1 MKIVLKKLSLM
12 NFKGIRNYEVEFSD
26 GINEVVGRNGTG
38 KTSLFDA
45 FLWLLFG
52 KDSAGKKDFG
62 VKTLD
67 ENGNEIHRIEHN
79 VTAVIEVDGKTKTLS
94 RTLREKWQTEK
105 GKTEE
110 VYKGNETLYEIDSVP
125 LKMSEYNA
133 RISGWVD
140 EELFKLVTNPLAF
153 VNLKTQR
160 QREILM
166 EMGGLG
172 DDLSIAKE
180 YGKENI
186 IAIIE
191 SDKTVADRAKEL
203 AKTKSKLKKELDI
216 IPPRIDEVSR
226 GIVPDVRDT
235 GDIEADIAETKTKI
249 KAVSN
254 KIEAMKSGGAKV
266 EIEGEIKRLEI
277 QREQARLACQAEAQ
291 RIKSE
296 NYELELARKQET
308 ENLYSEIR
316 SAERSI
322 RELRED
328 ISFAKGQQNKLREEY
343 KSVRA
348 DEFPEFSD
356 TACPYCGRAWDK
368 DVLTTKRA
376 EHEERRKAH
385 NAARAK
391 RLAEINEK
399 GTSYKATIEDSEKRA
414 ETLTKKIEGL
424 KAKIAELTEKPVNKK
439 PIPIFDDE
447 YQPKIDE
454 LKAQLE
460 SDVIDTSAEEEQ
472 LAALT
477 SELTALE
484 NEKLTATNNRKAKN
498 RIFELEGEARDK
510 AQAIADIEREEA
522 IIEDFTKT
530 KIAALDKAVN
540 NRFKKVKFKLY
551 DYQINGGF
559 TECCEPTIDGV
570 PYSDLNGSGKVN
582 AGLDIINA
590 LQGFYGI
597 EVPLFI
603 DNKEAVNSPLK
614 LGCQTIY
621 LKVVGEE
628 QAADVKVIEI
638 AKGA

>member
-1 MKIVLKKLSLM
+1 
-12 NFKGIRNYEVEFSD
+12 
-26 GINEVVGRNGTG
+26 
-38 KTSLFDA
+38 
-45 FLWLLFG
+45 
-52 KDSAGKKDFG
+52 
-62 VKTLD
+62 
-67 ENGNEIHRIEHN
+67 RIEHT

-110 VYKGNETLYEIDSVP
+110 VYKGNETLYEIDSIP

-172 DDLSIAKE
+172 DDLSIARE
-180 YGKENI
+180 YGKGNI

-191 SDKTVADRAKEL
+191 SDKTVTDRAKEL

-226 GIVPDVRDT
+226 SIVPDVRDT
-235 GDIEADIAETKTKI
+235 GDIEDDIAEMKKKI
-249 KAVSN
+249 KAVSD
-254 KIEAMKSGGAKV
+254 KIEAMKSGGATV

-322 RELRED
+322 LELRED

-356 TACPYCGRAWDK
+356 TACPCCGRALDK

-376 EHEERRKAH
+376 ELEERRKAH

-424 KAKIAELTEKPVNKK
+424 KAKISELTEKPVNKK

-628 QAADVKVIEI
+628 QAADVKVIDI
-638 AKGA
+638 SKGVA